1 VIALWAD
8 SLTTL
13 KAIVVALG
21 VAFVAF
27 ILVAL
32 FAIGVYNRL
41 VALRNRYT
49 NSFSQIDV
57 QLKRRHDLIPNLVE
71 TVKGYMAHE
80 KGTLE
85 AVIQARN
92 QAIRATQTAANRP
105 GEPEAMAT
113 LAGAEGQLNGA
124 LGRLFAVAEA
134 YPDLKA
140 NQNMIA
146 LQEELSSTENKVAFA
161 RQAYNDAVMRYN
173 TRRETFPDAIVANF
187 FRFTEAK
194 LFQVESEKEREAPRV
209 SLS

>member
-8 SLTTL
+8 SIATL
-13 KAIVVALG
+13 NVIVVVLG
-21 VAFVAF
+21 AAFVVF

-71 TVKGYMAHE
+71 TVKAYMAHE

-92 QAIRATQTAANRP
+92 TAIRAIRTAASQP

-173 TRRETFPDAIVANF
+173 TRRETFPDVIVANF
-187 FRFTEAK
+187 FHFTEAK
-194 LFQVESEKEREAPRV
+194 LFQVESEKEREAPRA
-209 SLS
+209 SLT